1 MGASWLKAAADPV
14 RVGLW
19 NRDGS
24 ARLESDRG
32 CPEVRVPAGCAS
44 EPAAVVSAVRDR
56 LELGVAFMRVATGRA
71 VELEVLDPGQEPPAG
86 LGWRPRQLDP
96 SLEVRAPWQRPGWL
110 RETVRA
116 VDRALADRSLRRTAD
131 PVQVRHTSVTGMLR
145 IPTSAGVLWLKAVPP
160 LFAHE
165 GAVVEWLGRVAPR
178 AVPSVVA
185 RTPEWWLSQ
194 SFPEPAA
201 PCGGDFLVTMA
212 RLQLASVGYVDE
224 LRAAGCR
231 DRPLEVLPEEVNA
244 AARRDDLLAGPDRA
258 ALAGA
263 VTGLRDVCTSLAALG
278 FPATLVHGDLHP
290 DNVRWTKHGWF
301 LFDWT
306 DACIGHP
313 LVEVALPLL
322 YDGPVPAGERL
333 AAFGAVWDAS
343 VGAAA
348 VERGLLHAHTVGAAH
363 QLVSYR
369 AMVDEIECSGGDEA
383 NRDDSLRWL
392 RFWARQ
398 LVRSLA
404 GGRG

>member
-1 MGASWLKAAADPV
+1 MGASGLNAPADPV

-32 CPEVRVPAGCAS
+32 CPEVRLPTCDGT

-56 LELGVAFMRVATGRA
+56 LALGVAFMRVVTARA
-71 VELEVLDPGQEPPAG
+71 VELEVLDPEEEPPAG
-86 LGWRPRQLDP
+86 LGWRRRELDP
-96 SLEVRAPWQRPGWL
+96 SLEVRPPWQRPGWL
-110 RETVRA
+110 RETVGA
-116 VDRALADRSLRRTAD
+116 VDRVLADRGLHRTAD

-185 RTPEWWLSQ
+185 RTPEWWLSE
-194 SFPEPAA
+194 SFPEPAGSCDA
-201 PCGGDFLVTMA
+201 DFLVTMA
-212 RLQLASVGYVDE
+212 RLQLASLAHVDE

-231 DRPLEVLPEEVNA
+231 DRPLEVLPQELAVTS
-244 AARRDDLLAGPDRA
+244 RRDDLLARPDRA

-263 VTGLRDVCTSLAALG
+263 VARLRDVCTSVGALG
-278 FPATLVHGDLHP
+278 FPAALVHGDLHP
-290 DNVRWTKHGWF
+290 DNVRCTEHGWF
-301 LFDWT
+301 VFDWT

-313 LVEVALPLL
+313 LVELALPLI
-322 YDGPVPAGERL
+322 YDSPVPAAERL
-333 AAFGAVWDAS
+333 ATFGAVWAGT

-348 VERGLLHAHTVGAAH
+348 VERGLLHARTIGAAH

-392 RFWARQ
+392 RLWARQ

-404 GGRG
+404 GGRA